1 MDKLNQDMDNLNL
14 DTDKLNL
21 DMDNLSIDNFK
32 NWKKVKEFKFV
43 ISY

>member
-1 MDKLNQDMDNLNL
+1 MNKLNQDMDNLNL

-32 NWKKVKEFKFV
+32 NRNEVKEFKFV